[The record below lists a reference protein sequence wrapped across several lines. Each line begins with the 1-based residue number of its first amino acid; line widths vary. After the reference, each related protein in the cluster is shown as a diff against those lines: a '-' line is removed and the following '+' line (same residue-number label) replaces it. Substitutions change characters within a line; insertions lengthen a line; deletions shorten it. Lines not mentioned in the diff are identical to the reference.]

1 MIRPV
6 AILGLVIALLAMA
19 WFVVGPGA
27 GPPTGNCSPAARA
40 PTANGSPPTSIPS
53 IQWQEA
59 VLPGGLKEAD
69 EQIML
74 DVAPFADGFVAVGR
88 SSNGPDWHAVMLRS
102 SDGLVWERDSTDETR
117 FAGTELSAL
126 AVAGDRLFAI
136 GSTNTDDRGGSRA
149 AVWFTDDGIAWT
161 EASGPFDEARPGSL
175 AGGEHG
181 LLLLG
186 VENSAAQPR
195 AWLSDDGES
204 WEVQPLDLP
213 VATSEASFA
222 ALVALDD
229 GWQAVGSV
237 SRGVDAAAAPVV

>member
-1 MIRPV
+1 MNR
-6 AILGLVIALLAMA
+6 
-19 WFVVGPGA
+19 
-27 GPPTGNCSPAARA
+27 SR
-40 PTANGSPPTSIPS
+40 
-53 IQWQEA
+53 
-59 VLPGGLKEAD
+59 
-69 EQIML
+69 
-74 DVAPFADGFVAVGR
+74 GR
-88 SSNGPDWHAVMLRS
+88 G
-102 SDGLVWERDSTDETR
+102 
-117 FAGTELSAL
+117 
-126 AVAGDRLFAI
+126 
-136 GSTNTDDRGGSRA
+136 
-149 AVWFTDDGIAWT
+149 
-161 EASGPFDEARPGSL
+161 EARPGSL

-237 SRGVDAAAAPVV
+237 SRGVDAAAAPVVWRSDDGISWSCHVLDAAQFWHASPWNLYGSGTTLLAVGGAGNWCGWGASCPGLPIAWASNGLTWSAAITEGELLNAGAAVYTAAPGGFIAVSRGQTYASADGISWTQLAESSIDGSEGDGAALAITDDGRLALVGTRYHGSDVDPWIVFGERSP